1 MVQKGNLAR
10 GPTREELALDVLVPV
25 LQEAQQELAGKLG
38 RVHGKKLVPRVSMD
52 NPTIHVS
59 GLKQYKDELVDA
71 GWKRNTRFP
80 LPKYSPDFHRVIEHT
95 HGRAVLAFRK
105 WLYDNPRKHSVAKY
119 KEVFEQLY
127 RGCCSAKSIASD
139 VAGLPQ
145 LYAYVA
151 DNGGNWAPACMR

>member
-1 MVQKGNLAR
+1 MVQRGKLAR
-10 GPTREELALDVLVPV
+10 GPTAEEVAMDVLVPV
-25 LQEAQQELAGKLG
+25 LQKAQQDLAGKLG
-38 RVHGKKLVPRVSMD
+38 RVHGKMLVPRVSID
-52 NPTIHVS
+52 NPTIHMS
-59 GLKQYKDELVDA
+59 ALKQYKDELVDA
-71 GWKRNTRFP
+71 GWKGSTRFP
-80 LPKYSPDFHRVIEHT
+80 LPKYSPDLHRVIEHT

-105 WLYDNPRKHSVAKY
+105 WMYDNPKKHSVAKY

-151 DNGGNWAPACMR
+151 DNDGDWAPACMR